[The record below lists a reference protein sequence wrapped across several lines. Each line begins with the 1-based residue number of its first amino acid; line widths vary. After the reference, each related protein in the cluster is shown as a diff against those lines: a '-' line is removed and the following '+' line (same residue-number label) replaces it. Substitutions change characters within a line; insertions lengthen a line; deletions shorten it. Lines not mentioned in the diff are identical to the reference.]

1 MTCSENHTQRAGI
14 KQRLQRNISLNTKE
28 LSDLAVSAL
37 EDVKGQEVVCLS
49 VEKLTQITDY
59 MIIVTGTSTTHLRS
73 LADELGKKVK
83 AAGQEVVGE
92 EGREQAEWILV
103 DLGGVVVHLMLAR
116 TRALYSL
123 EDLWNFES
131 IPVSEQRSNED

>member
-1 MTCSENHTQRAGI
+1 M
-14 KQRLQRNISLNTKE
+14 NTKE
-28 LSDLAVSAL
+28 LSDLAISAL

-73 LADELGKKVK
+73 LADELGKQVK